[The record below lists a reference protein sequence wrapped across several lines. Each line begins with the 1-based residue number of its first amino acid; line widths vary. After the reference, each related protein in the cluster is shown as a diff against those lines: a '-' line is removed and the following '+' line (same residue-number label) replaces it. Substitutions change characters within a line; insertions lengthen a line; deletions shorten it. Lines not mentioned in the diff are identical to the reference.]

1 MIVVSDSTILIGLV
15 KIGKLDLLKE
25 IFSKVFIPEEVF
37 KEVVER
43 GKGKPGSEIIKEA
56 AWIEA
61 KPVKDKIQ
69 VAFLLGSLEKGE
81 AEVLVLARELKADL
95 ILLDEEKARKS
106 AVIAG
111 FEIMGLLGLFIL
123 AKNLGLIHEVRP
135 LVDKLMIKK
144 FRISDKLIKETLRKA
159 GESPI
164 NR

>member
-1 MIVVSDSTILIGLV
+1 MIIVSDSTILIGLV
-15 KIGKLDLLKE
+15 KIEKLDLLKKIFSE
-25 IFSKVFIPEEVF
+25 IFIPGEVF

-43 GKGKPGSEIIKEA
+43 GKGKPGSTVIKEA
-56 AWIEA
+56 AWIKA
-61 KPVKDKIQ
+61 KTVKDKIQ

-81 AEVLVLARELKADL
+81 AEVLVLARELEADL
-95 ILLDEEKARKS
+95 MLLDEEKARKS

-144 FRISDKLIKETLRKA
+144 FRISDKIIEKTLKKA
-159 GESPI
+159 GEA
-164 NR
+164 

>member
-25 IFSKVFIPEEVF
+25 IFFKVYIPEEVF

-43 GKGKPGSEIIKEA
+43 GKEKPGSKVIKEA
-56 AWIEA
+56 AWIEV

-69 VAFLLGSLEKGE
+69 VNFLLGSLEKGE
-81 AEVLVLARELKADL
+81 AEVLVLGRELETDL

-111 FEIMGLLGLFIL
+111 FEIMGLLGLFVL
-123 AKNLGLIHEVRP
+123 AKNLGLIDEVRP
-135 LVDKLMIKK
+135 LVDELMIKK
-144 FRISDKLIKETLRKA
+144 FRISDKIIETILKKA
-159 GESPI
+159 GES
-164 NR
+164 N

>member
-15 KIGKLDLLKE
+15 KIGKLHLLKE
-25 IFSKVFIPEEVF
+25 IFSKIFVPEEVF

-43 GKGKPGSEIIKEA
+43 GKGKPGSKVIKEA
-56 AWIEA
+56 AWIEV

-69 VAFLLGSLEKGE
+69 VSFLLGSLEKGE
-81 AEVLVLARELKADL
+81 AEVLVLGRELEADL

-123 AKNLGLIHEVRP
+123 AKNLGLIYEVRP
-135 LVDKLMIKK
+135 LVDELMIKK
-144 FRISDKLIKETLRKA
+144 FRISDKIIEKTLKKA
-159 GESPI
+159 GEA
-164 NR
+164 

>member
-1 MIVVSDSTILIGLV
+1 MIVVSDSTILIGLA
-15 KIGKLDLLKE
+15 KIGKLDLLKK
-25 IFSKVFIPEEVF
+25 IFSRVFIPEEVF

-43 GKGKPGSEIIKEA
+43 GKGKPGSKVINESV
-56 AWIEA
+56 WIET

-123 AKNLGLIHEVRP
+123 AKNLGLIHAVLP
-135 LVDKLMIKK
+135 HVDELITKK
-144 FRISDKLIKETLRKA
+144 FRISDKIIEKTLKKA
-159 GESPI
+159 GET
-164 NR
+164 

>member
-25 IFSKVFIPEEVF
+25 IFSKIFIPEEVF

-43 GKGKPGSEIIKEA
+43 GKGKPGSKVIKEA
-56 AWIEA
+56 AWIEV
-61 KPVKDKIQ
+61 KPVKDRIQ
-69 VAFLLGSLEKGE
+69 VSFLLGSLEKGE
-81 AEVLVLARELKADL
+81 AEVLVLARELEADL

-123 AKNLGLIHEVRP
+123 AKNLGLIYEVRP
-135 LVDKLMIKK
+135 LVDELMIKK
-144 FRISDKLIKETLRKA
+144 FRISDKIIEETLKKV
-159 GESPI
+159 GEA
-164 NR
+164 

>member
-1 MIVVSDSTILIGLV
+1 VIVVSDSTILIGLV

-43 GKGKPGSEIIKEA
+43 GKGKPGSNIIKEA
-56 AWIEA
+56 VWIEA

-69 VAFLLGSLEKGE
+69 TAFLQGSLEKGE

-123 AKNLGLIHEVRP
+123 AKNLGLIHKVRP
-135 LVDKLMIKK
+135 LVDELLRKK
-144 FRISDKLIKETLRKA
+144 FRISDKIIEKTLKKA
-159 GESPI
+159 GEA
-164 NR
+164 

>member
-25 IFSKVFIPEEVF
+25 IFFKVYIPEEVF

-43 GKGKPGSEIIKEA
+43 GKEKPGSKVIKEA
-56 AWIEA
+56 AWIEV

-69 VAFLLGSLEKGE
+69 VNFLLGSLEKRE
-81 AEVLVLARELKADL
+81 AEVLVLGRELETDL

-111 FEIMGLLGLFIL
+111 FEIMGLLGLFVL
-123 AKNLGLIHEVRP
+123 AKNLGLIDEVRP
-135 LVDKLMIKK
+135 LVDELMLKK
-144 FRISDKLIKETLRKA
+144 FRVSDKINEKTLKKA
-159 GESPI
+159 GEE
-164 NR
+164 

>member
-15 KIGKLDLLKE
+15 KIGKLHLLKE
-25 IFSKVFIPEEVF
+25 IFSKIFVPEEVF

-43 GKGKPGSEIIKEA
+43 GKGKPGSKVIKEA
-56 AWIEA
+56 AWIEV

-69 VAFLLGSLEKGE
+69 VSFLLGSLEKGE
-81 AEVLVLARELKADL
+81 AEVLVLSRELEADL

-123 AKNLGLIHEVRP
+123 AKNLGLIYEVRP
-135 LVDKLMIKK
+135 LVDELMIKK
-144 FRISDKLIKETLRKA
+144 FRINDIIIEKTLKKA
-159 GESPI
+159 GEA
-164 NR
+164 

>member
-15 KIGKLDLLKE
+15 KIGKLHLLRE
-25 IFSKVFIPEEVF
+25 IFSKIFIPEEVF

-43 GKGKPGSEIIKEA
+43 GKGKPGSKVIKEA
-56 AWIEA
+56 AWIEV

-69 VAFLLGSLEKGE
+69 VSFLLGSLEKGE
-81 AEVLVLARELKADL
+81 AEVLVLARELNADL

-123 AKNLGLIHEVRP
+123 AKNLGLIYEVRP
-135 LVDKLMIKK
+135 LVDELMIKK
-144 FRISDKLIKETLRKA
+144 FRISDKIIEETLKKV
-159 GESPI
+159 GEA
-164 NR
+164 

>member
-135 LVDKLMIKK
+135 LVDELMIKK

>member
-15 KIGKLDLLKE
+15 KIGELDLLKE
-25 IFSKVFIPEEVF
+25 IFSKVYIPEEVF

-43 GKGKPGSEIIKEA
+43 GKGKPGYKVIKKA
-56 AWIEA
+56 AWIEP

-81 AEVLVLARELKADL
+81 AEVLVLARELNADL

-144 FRISDKLIKETLRKA
+144 FRISNKIIEKTLKKA
-159 GESPI
+159 GEV
-164 NR
+164 

>member
-25 IFSKVFIPEEVF
+25 TFSKVYIPEEVF

-43 GKGKPGSEIIKEA
+43 GKGKPGSKVIKET
-56 AWIEA
+56 AWIEP

-81 AEVLVLARELKADL
+81 AEVLVLARELEADL

-111 FEIMGLLGLFIL
+111 FEIIGL
-123 AKNLGLIHEVRP
+123 LGLIHEVRP
-135 LVDKLMIKK
+135 LVDELPRKK
-144 FRISDKLIKETLRKA
+144 FRISDKIIEKTLKNA
-159 GESPI
+159 GEA
-164 NR
+164 

>member
-25 IFSKVFIPEEVF
+25 TFSKVYIPEEVF

-43 GKGKPGSEIIKEA
+43 GKGKPGSKVIKESV
-56 AWIEA
+56 WIEP

-81 AEVLVLARELKADL
+81 AEVLVLARELNADL
-95 ILLDEEKARKS
+95 ILLDEKKAGKS

-135 LVDKLMIKK
+135 LVDELMIKK
-144 FRISDKLIKETLRKA
+144 FRISDKIIEKTLKKA
-159 GESPI
+159 GEA
-164 NR
+164 

>member
-1 MIVVSDSTILIGLV
+1 MIVVSDSTILIGLA
-15 KIGKLDLLKE
+15 KIGKLDLLKK
-25 IFSKVFIPEEVF
+25 IFSRVFIPEEVF

-43 GKGKPGSEIIKEA
+43 GKGKPGSKVINES
-56 AWIEA
+56 AWIEP

-123 AKNLGLIHEVRP
+123 AKNLGLIHAVLP
-135 LVDKLMIKK
+135 HVDELITKK
-144 FRISDKLIKETLRKA
+144 FRISDKIIEKTLKKA
-159 GESPI
+159 GEA
-164 NR
+164 

>member
-25 IFSKVFIPEEVF
+25 IFFKVYIPEEVF

-43 GKGKPGSEIIKEA
+43 GKGKPGSKVIKEA
-56 AWIEA
+56 AWIEV

-69 VAFLLGSLEKGE
+69 VNFLLGSLEKGE
-81 AEVLVLARELKADL
+81 AEVLVLARELETDL

-111 FEIMGLLGLFIL
+111 FEIMGLLGLFVL
-123 AKNLGLIHEVRP
+123 AKNLGLIDEVRP
-135 LVDKLMIKK
+135 LVDELTIKR
-144 FRISDKLIKETLRKA
+144 FRISDKIIEKTLKKA
-159 GESPI
+159 GES
-164 NR
+164 